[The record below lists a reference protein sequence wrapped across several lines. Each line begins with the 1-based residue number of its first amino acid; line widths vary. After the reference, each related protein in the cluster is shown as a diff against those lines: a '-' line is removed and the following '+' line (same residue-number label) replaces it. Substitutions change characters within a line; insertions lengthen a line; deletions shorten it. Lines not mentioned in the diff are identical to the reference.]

1 MNQLPLRRL
10 EVTGDSMTPTLRP
23 GDRVL
28 VVGGLGPWRP
38 RPRTG
43 DLVALADPR
52 DPGRLIVKRVA
63 AVAGASVEVR
73 GDNAAASTDSR
84 HFGPVARAAVVGRVV
99 YRYHPEERRGRLR
112 TARAPGAR
120 PGPADGAHC

>member
-1 MNQLPLRRL
+1 VNHLPLRRL
-10 EVTGDSMTPTLRP
+10 EVSGESMLPALRP

-38 RPRTG
+38 RLRTG

-52 DPGRLIVKRVA
+52 DPARLMVKRVA
-63 AVAGASVEVR
+63 ALAGDRVDVR

-84 HFGPVARAAVVGRVV
+84 HFGPVDRAAVVGRVV
-99 YRYHPEERRGRLR
+99 YRYHPEERRGRL
-112 TARAPGAR
+112 
-120 PGPADGAHC
+120 PAG

>member
-1 MNQLPLRRL
+1 MPLRRL
-10 EVTGDSMTPTLRP
+10 EVSGESMLPALRP

-38 RPRTG
+38 RLRTG

-52 DPGRLIVKRVA
+52 DPARLMVKRVA
-63 AVAGASVEVR
+63 ALAGDRVDVR

-84 HFGPVARAAVVGRVV
+84 HFGPVDRAAVVGRVV
-99 YRYHPEERRGRLR
+99 YRYHPEERRGRL
-112 TARAPGAR
+112 
-120 PGPADGAHC
+120 PAG

>member
-1 MNQLPLRRL
+1 LPLRRL
-10 EVTGDSMTPTLRP
+10 EVSGESMLPALRP

-38 RPRTG
+38 RLRTG

-52 DPGRLIVKRVA
+52 DPARLMVKRVA
-63 AVAGASVEVR
+63 ALAGDRVDVR

-84 HFGPVARAAVVGRVV
+84 HFGPVDRAAVVGRVV
-99 YRYHPEERRGRLR
+99 YRYHPEERRGRL
-112 TARAPGAR
+112 
-120 PGPADGAHC
+120 PAG